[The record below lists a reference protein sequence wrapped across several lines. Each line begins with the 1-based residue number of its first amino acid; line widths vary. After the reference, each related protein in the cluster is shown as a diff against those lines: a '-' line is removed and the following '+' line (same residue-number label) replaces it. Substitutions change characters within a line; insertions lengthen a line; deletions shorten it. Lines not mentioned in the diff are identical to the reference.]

1 MLIIIIT
8 IMFGIFIIN
17 NYKKKENKNFQIGG
31 SFQLIKQNGDSYS
44 SKLINKKKLYI
55 LVIPFAQMFVRLIC

>member
-1 MLIIIIT
+1 MSKFKASFIKNSFSMLIIIIT

-44 SKLINKKKLYI
+44 SKN
-55 LVIPFAQMFVRLIC
+55 